1 MSKKKRPLTAEEKK
15 RKKRSALTT
24 WALVLVMLL
33 GLGIMAYPM
42 VSDWWNSF
50 HASRAIASYSNAVE
64 NVDKEKLDEM
74 IRAAHE
80 YNEKLLKKAAER
92 WNIQVCT
99 TTNIMTKSSKGRS
112 MNNEERIRYHH
123 SPRAH

>member
-15 RKKRSALTT
+15 RKKRSSLTT
-24 WALVLVMLL
+24 WLLVGVMLL
-33 GLGIMAYPM
+33 GLGIMSYPT

-64 NVDKEKLDEM
+64 NVDKEKLDDM

-80 YNEKLLKKAAER
+80 YN
-92 WNIQVCT
+92 
-99 TTNIMTKSSKGRS
+99 
-112 MNNEERIRYHH
+112 
-123 SPRAH
+123 